1 MINFSRT
8 QRMSDST
15 ETTGVVR
22 ALKGGVSLVALCAV
36 SVAAAPAWAAGVT
49 AETPANAA
57 DPTAGQAK
65 SAPAVAPESDV
76 DIVVTGIRQ
85 SLKTAQALKRNSE
98 IVSDS
103 ISAEDIGALPDR
115 SVTEALQRV
124 PGVAISRFAAGVDPD
139 HFSVE
144 GSGVVVR
151 GLTYTRSELNGRDTF
166 TANNG
171 RGLSF
176 ADVPSELLAGVDVF
190 KSPTADMVEG
200 GIAGTVNLRTRV
212 PFDQKGF
219 LIAGSLEMNY
229 GDLIHDAKPTGSI
242 LVSDRWQTGI
252 GEIGLMGS
260 FVRSELVSRSD
271 GLQISNWGPRTVVVN
286 PGPPPSL
293 SLGQPSAGNTDPI
306 VYVPRGAAIRSQDT
320 DRVRY
325 GYSAAAQWRSNDES
339 MTATFQFLRSDSR
352 ETWTEHAV
360 EIATDNVTANGDSQQ
375 LPGTSYA
382 FDDQG
387 ILTEGTITA
396 PNGYRADQWGA
407 ADNVRTPANGLQS
420 NNITRHVEQRYRTDD
435 YGANFKW
442 KVTDRLG
449 INLDY
454 QHTKSRVTNQDLSML
469 TSSFQNATI
478 KLDGNKPA
486 YVNFLPLSNVGGPL
500 YMNAAHNSYLDPY
513 NSFYRAAMDHIE
525 DSDGYENAAKIDLDY
540 SFPED
545 SWLSSIRAG
554 YRFSDRKNTARFST
568 YNWGVLSEIWGGG
581 TDGTPPPLNPVQL
594 GRGGPVWLDTPI
606 NGDYVTGGGSPGPSE
621 AFSFAN
627 FFRGSVNLPTGAGRL
642 FVPSALL
649 DNYAQASA
657 TGLAIGDE
665 FRARALTGQCPQN
678 WVPLAMRC
686 GVIAGTP
693 FLPGEINPVQ
703 ERNNAFYGE
712 IRFGNPIGS
721 GGMSLSGNVGLRYS
735 ETRRQAGGYYSFPQ
749 KSYSCAALVDGGGN
763 PIIDTNT
770 GLPVVPTPFC
780 ALGPTVV
787 ASANAFS
794 NGALTPISTNLKY
807 HYLLPSLN
815 LKLEVGH
822 GLQFR
827 AAFNQ
832 GIAPPDFG
840 LTRAFYNVTLETG
853 DQQITTNNAPGT
865 NFNVGN
871 PYLKPIRSNNYDLT
885 AEWYFSSVGQLT
897 LSLFKKDLYGVLTNG
912 TERLSFT
919 NNGAT
924 FSGTVTTPYNA
935 TDTGRV
941 KGFEIGYQ
949 QTYTFL
955 PGFLSGLGLSANFT
969 YVDSNGVRQ
978 STLSGTDPDVAA
990 GRVSNVD
997 TSKLPL
1003 QGLSKYTFNIAP
1015 FYQAH
1020 GFEIR
1025 GAYSWRSRY
1034 LLTVR
1039 DVIVPY
1045 APVYNESTGQLDASI
1060 FYNVTPNLKM
1070 GFQGVNLL
1078 NEVLET
1084 TQVINNNLDRRPRS
1098 WFMNDRR
1105 IIFSLRAKFGG

>member
-1 MINFSRT
+1 
-8 QRMSDST
+8 MSDVSRK
-15 ETTGVVR
+15 GGIANGGIGL
-22 ALKGGVSLVALCAV
+22 ALKGGVSVLALCTV
-36 SVAAAPAWAAGVT
+36 SVASPAWALTSTSEAAAT
-49 AETPANAA
+49 AA
-57 DPTAGQAK
+57 DPTLAPNGQASSNQTTASSTPQETDEK
-65 SAPAVAPESDV
+65 

-85 SLKTAQALKRNSE
+85 SLKTAQALKQNAE

-103 ISAEDIGALPDR
+103 ISSEDIGALPDR

-190 KSPTADMVEG
+190 KSPSADMVEG

-212 PFDQKGF
+212 PFDAKG
-219 LIAGSLEMNY
+219 LLVAATAEINY
-229 GDLIHDAKPTGSI
+229 GDLIGKSAPTVSI
-242 LVSDRWQTGI
+242 LASDRWQTGI
-252 GEIGLMGS
+252 GEFGLMGS
-260 FVRSELVSRSD
+260 FVRSELLSRAD
-271 GLQISNWGPRTVVVN
+271 GLQISNWGQRTQHAN
-286 PGPPPSL
+286 GTF
-293 SLGQPSAGNTDPI
+293 GQPPAGAGDKI
-306 VYVPRGAAIRSQDT
+306 VYIPRGAAIRSQEF
-320 DRVRY
+320 DRTRY

-360 EIATDNVTANGDSQQ
+360 EIATDNVTNNGDSQP
-375 LPGTSYA
+375 LPGTSFT
-382 FDDQG
+382 FDSQN
-387 ILTEGTITA
+387 IFTSGTITA

-407 ADNVRTPANGLQS
+407 ADNVRTPVNGLQS
-420 NNITRHVEQRYRTDD
+420 NNITRAVDQRYLTDD

-449 INLDY
+449 VNVDY
-454 QHTKSRVTNQDLSML
+454 QHTKSHVTNMDFGIW
-469 TSSFQNATI
+469 TSSFQNVSI
-478 KLDGNKPA
+478 KMDGDKPA
-486 YVNFLPLSNVGGPL
+486 AVSFLPVTNAGGTL
-500 YMNAAHNSYLDPY
+500 YMNAQHPSYLDPY
-513 NSFYRAAMDHIE
+513 NTYYRSAMDHIE
-525 DSDGYENAAKIDLDY
+525 DSDGNEDAARIDLDY

-554 YRFSDRKNTARFST
+554 YRFSDRENTARFST

-581 TDGTPPPLNPVQL
+581 TDATPPSGASIP
-594 GRGGPVWLDTPI
+594 GSRGGPIWLDTPV
-606 NGDYVTGGGSPGPSE
+606 NGNPGLAGGSPGPSE
-621 AFSFAN
+621 AFLFPN
-627 FFRGSVNLPTGAGRL
+627 FGRGNVGGGRL
-642 FVPSALL
+642 FFPDELIT
-649 DNYAQASA
+649 NYAAASA
-657 TGLAIGDE
+657 AALAIGDE
-665 FRARALTGQCPQN
+665 WRARAITGQCPQN

-686 GVIAGTP
+686 GVVAGTP
-693 FLPGEINPVQ
+693 FLPGEINPVR
-703 ERNNAFYGE
+703 ERNNAVYGE
-712 IRFGNPIGS
+712 IRFGNPIGD
-721 GGMSLSGNVGLRYS
+721 GGVRFSGNVGVRYS
-735 ETRRQAGGYYSFPQ
+735 ATTREATGFF
-749 KSYSCAALVDGGGN
+749 SYPKRAFTCAPLVDGAGN
-763 PIIDTNT
+763 PIIDPNT
-770 GLPVVPTPFC
+770 GLPVVPSPFC
-780 ALGPTVV
+780 ALGSTVL
-787 ASANAFS
+787 ANANLFQ
-794 NGALTPISTNLKY
+794 NGGLTPITAKLNY
-807 HYLLPSLN
+807 HYFLPSLN
-815 LKLEVGH
+815 LKLELGG

-840 LTRAFYNVTLETG
+840 LTRAFYNITLDTL
-853 DQQITTNNAPGT
+853 DQTIATNHAPIAI
-865 NFNVGN
+865 FNVGN
-871 PYLKPIRSNNYDLT
+871 PYLKPIRSDNYDIT

-912 TERLSFT
+912 TQRLSFT

-924 FSGTVTTPYNA
+924 FNALVTTPLNS

-941 KGFEIGYQ
+941 KGLEIGYQ

-955 PGFLSGLGLSANFT
+955 PGFLSGFGLAANFT
-969 YVDSNGVRQ
+969 YVDSKGVKQ

-990 GRVSNVD
+990 GRIANVD

-1003 QGLSKYTFNIAP
+1003 QGLSKYTLNIAP
-1015 FYQAH
+1015 FYQA
-1020 GFEIR
+1020 GGLEIR

-1045 APVYNESTGQLDASI
+1045 APVYNEATGQFDASI
-1060 FYNVTPNLKM
+1060 FYNVTPNIKM

-1078 NEVLET
+1078 AET
-1084 TQVINNNLDRRPRS
+1084 VETSQVINNNLDRRPRS
-1098 WFMNDRR
+1098 WFVSDRR

>member
-1 MINFSRT
+1 MINFSRS
-8 QRMSDST
+8 QRIGDTT
-15 ETTGVVR
+15 ENSGFGL
-22 ALKGGVSLVALCAV
+22 ALKGGVSMLALCAV
-36 SVAAAPAWAAGVT
+36 SVAAPAWAAGAK
-49 AETPANAA
+49 AETPTKAA
-57 DPTAGQAK
+57 DPAAQAAAGQDEPK
-65 SAPAVAPESDV
+65 GDV

-85 SLKTAQALKRNSE
+85 SLKTAQALKKNSE

-151 GLTYTRSELNGRDTF
+151 GLTYTRSELNSRDTF

-229 GDLIHDAKPTGSI
+229 GDFIHDAKPTGSI

-271 GLQISNWGPRTVVVN
+271 GLQISNWGQRTLHAN
-286 PGPPPSL
+286 GTY
-293 SLGQPSAGNTDPI
+293 GQVPAGAGDKI
-306 VYVPRGAAIRSQDT
+306 VYIPRGAAIRSQET
-320 DRVRY
+320 DRIRY

-360 EIATDNVTANGDSQQ
+360 EIATDNVTSNGDAQP
-375 LPGTSYA
+375 LPGTSFA

-387 ILTEGTITA
+387 IFTSGTITA

-407 ADNVRTPANGLQS
+407 ADNRRTPINGLQS
-420 NNITRHVEQRYRTDD
+420 NNITRHVNQRFLTDD

-449 INLDY
+449 VNLDY
-454 QHTKSRVTNQDLSML
+454 QHTKSHVTNSDFGIWAS
-469 TSSFQNATI
+469 TFQNVAI
-478 KLDGNKPA
+478 KMDGDKPA
-486 YVNFLPLSNVGGPL
+486 DVAFIPLTNGGGTLFQNPQHPSL
-500 YMNAAHNSYLDPY
+500 IDPY
-513 NSFYRAAMDHIE
+513 NSFYRSAMDHVE

-545 SWLSSIRAG
+545 SWLNSIRAG
-554 YRFSDRKNTARFST
+554 YRFSNRKNTARFSS

-581 TDGTPPPLNPVQL
+581 TNAANASV
-594 GRGGPVWLDTPI
+594 GRGGPVWLDTPVDGNPAT
-606 NGDYVTGGGSPGPSE
+606 NGGTPGPSE
-621 AFSFAN
+621 VYDFPDFGRN
-627 FFRGSVNLPTGAGRL
+627 GGAAGGRL
-642 FVPSALL
+642 FFPAAILE
-649 DNYAQASA
+649 NYAQASA
-657 TGLAIGDE
+657 AALAIGDE
-665 FRARALTGQCPQN
+665 WRARALTGQCPQN

-686 GVIAGTP
+686 GVVAGTP
-693 FLPGEINPVQ
+693 FRPGEINPVQ

-721 GGMSLSGNVGLRYS
+721 GGMNLSGNVGLRYS
-735 ETRRQAGGYYSFPQ
+735 ETTRKASGYYAFPQ
-749 KSYSCAALVDGGGN
+749 STFTCAPLRDAQGN
-763 PIIDTNT
+763 PIIDVNT
-770 GLPVVPTPFC
+770 GLPVVPSPFC

-787 ASANAFS
+787 AAANAFS
-794 NGALTPISTNLKY
+794 NGALTPVSTSLKY

-840 LTRAFYNVTLETG
+840 LTRAFYNISLDTSNA
-853 DQQITTNNAPGT
+853 QIAANGAPGT

-912 TERLSFT
+912 TQRLSFT

-924 FSGTVTTPYNA
+924 FSGTVTTPLNS

-941 KGFEIGYQ
+941 KGFEVGYQ

-955 PGFLSGLGLSANFT
+955 PGILSGLGLSANFT
-969 YVDSNGVRQ
+969 YVDSTGVKQ

-990 GRVSNVD
+990 GRVANID

-1060 FYNVTPNLKM
+1060 FYNVTPNIKM

-1078 NEVLET
+1078 SERIET

-1098 WFMNDRR
+1098 WFVNDRR

>member
-8 QRMSDST
+8 QRIGDST
-15 ETTGVVR
+15 ENSGFGL
-22 ALKGGVSLVALCAV
+22 ALKGGVSMLALCAV
-36 SVAAAPAWAAGVT
+36 SVAAPAWAAGAT
-49 AETPANAA
+49 AETPAKAA
-57 DPTAGQAK
+57 DPAAPVAAGQDEPKGDA
-65 SAPAVAPESDV
+65 

-85 SLKTAQALKRNSE
+85 SLKTAQALKKNSE

-219 LIAGSLEMNY
+219 LVAGSLEMNY
-229 GDLIHDAKPTGSI
+229 GDLIHDSKPTGSI

-260 FVRSELVSRSD
+260 FVRSELVSRSN
-271 GLQISNWGPRTVVVN
+271 GLQISNWGQRTMHAD
-286 PGPPPSL
+286 GT
-293 SLGQPSAGNTDPI
+293 LGQPPAGAGDKI
-306 VYVPRGAAIRSQDT
+306 VYIPRGAAIRAQDT
-320 DRVRY
+320 DRTRY

-360 EIATDNVTANGDSQQ
+360 EIATDNVTSNGDAQP
-375 LPGTSYA
+375 LPGTSFG
-382 FDDQG
+382 FDNQG
-387 ILTEGTITA
+387 IFTNGTITA

-407 ADNVRTPANGLQS
+407 ADNRRTPINGLQS
-420 NNITRHVEQRYRTDD
+420 NNITRHVDQRYLTDD

-449 INLDY
+449 VNLDF
-454 QHTKSRVTNQDLSML
+454 QHTKSHVTNTDFGIW
-469 TSSFQNATI
+469 TSSFQNVNI
-478 KLDGNKPA
+478 KMDGDKPA

-513 NSFYRAAMDHIE
+513 NSYYRAAMDHVE

-545 SWLSSIRAG
+545 SWLNSIRAG
-554 YRFSDRKNTARFST
+554 YRFSNRKNTARFSS

-581 TDGTPPPLNPVQL
+581 TNEANVSV
-594 GRGGPVWLDTPI
+594 GRGGPVWLDTPV
-606 NGDYVTGGGSPGPSE
+606 NGSPATAGGSAGPSE
-621 AFSFAN
+621 AFSFDN

-642 FVPSALL
+642 FFPDEIMSDYAKSA
-649 DNYAQASA
+649 AA
-657 TGLAIGDE
+657 GLAIGDE
-665 FRARALTGQCPQN
+665 WRARALTGQCPQN

-686 GVIAGTP
+686 GVVAGSQ
-693 FLPGEINPVQ
+693 FRPGEINPVQ

-721 GGMSLSGNVGLRYS
+721 GGMNLSGNVGLRYS
-735 ETRRQAGGYYSFPQ
+735 ETTRKAGGYYAFPQ
-749 KSYSCAALVDGGGN
+749 TSYTCAALVDGAGN
-763 PIIDTNT
+763 PIIDVNT
-770 GLPVVPTPFC
+770 GLPVVPTKFC
-780 ALGPTVV
+780 ALGSTVV
-787 ASANAFS
+787 ASANAFA

-840 LTRAFYNVTLETG
+840 LTRAYYNITLDTG
-853 DQQITTNNAPGT
+853 DVQINTNHAPGT

-912 TERLSFT
+912 TQRLSFT

-924 FSGTVTTPYNA
+924 FSGTVTTPLNS

-955 PGFLSGLGLSANFT
+955 PGILSGFGLSGNFT
-969 YVDSNGVRQ
+969 YVDSKGVRQ

-990 GRVSNVD
+990 GRVANID

-1078 NEVLET
+1078 NEVIET